1 MFSNLNAE
9 NFKATLEKF
18 QGLLFMFEEFQN
30 ILQDEE
36 ENPVSAY
43 WVTFL
48 DMTQVLLDY
57 VKCIRVSNWKL
68 HLAAYERMLPW
79 FHAYDR
85 QNYSRHFSYHW
96 YRQKLIKD
104 SLLSIYEA
112 FIQGN
117 ISTKR
122 TVGKFNMLPPD
133 QLVEQTINKQ
143 QKRSGGIIV
152 YSTWTGTVQRWVVS
166 SHAVAEILENF
177 KDALCRADVPIGSE
191 RSWCF

>member
-30 ILQDEE
+30 ILRDEE

-43 WVTFL
+43 WVTFF

-68 HLAAYERMLPW
+68 HLTAYERMLPW

-85 QNYSRHFSYHW
+85 QNYSRHFSYHR
-96 YRQKLIKD
+96 YRQKSIKD
-104 SLLSIYEA
+104 SHPSIYEA

-117 ISTKR
+117 ISKKR

-133 QLVEQTINKQ
+133 QLIEQTINKQ
-143 QKRSGGIIV
+143 QKGSGGIIV

-177 KDALCRADVPIGSE
+177 KDALMQSRCPDRK
-191 RSWCF
+191 